1 MLMVSETK
9 PVPLYC
15 LGTVN
20 TNGMTNPV
28 TPEDNSSAKTCPFPT
43 LILSG
48 TRTLVLT
55 SLRFIHA
62 FDYLNTNY
70 PVCLKLK
77 GIMLQTIYTSHSA
90 ETEINIIFLPL
101 LTIFGI
107 PAHSICTMNSTAI
120 SALVLWTQLYAISK
134 LRELVRASAIA

>member
-1 MLMVSETK
+1 
-9 PVPLYC
+9 
-15 LGTVN
+15 
-20 TNGMTNPV
+20 
-28 TPEDNSSAKTCPFPT
+28 
-43 LILSG
+43 
-48 TRTLVLT
+48 
-55 SLRFIHA
+55 
-62 FDYLNTNY
+62 
-70 PVCLKLK
+70 
-77 GIMLQTIYTSHSA
+77 MLQTIYTSHSA